1 MSPDLHYVDQG
12 FLRASFTDLYL
23 KRIRVD
29 FKCKYQSLVLS
40 VNIFATHGTPTM
52 RTTVASSLRI
62 EIEAAMVYNFPYEIQ
77 AEYRNSLE
85 KMTKIR
91 GMTEA

>member
-12 FLRASFTDLYL
+12 FLRASFTDLCL

-40 VNIFATHGTPTM
+40 VNIFETHGTPIM
-52 RTTVASSLRI
+52 QTTVAYSLRI
-62 EIEAAMVYNFPYEIQ
+62 EIEAAMVYNFPYENQ

-85 KMTKIR
+85 ENDYNR
-91 GMTEA
+91 GEIEA